1 MILKAIAVL
10 LLCQLIGEAFV
21 AWTQLPIPGPV
32 VGMALL
38 FVALVLRGGVPEP
51 LGRVVDGLLA
61 HLSLLFVPAG
71 VGVMLH
77 IAVIRQEWLAVSVA
91 LVVSTVLTLV
101 VTGLTMA
108 WLIRRAERRP
118 QRDDEGG

>member
-1 MILKAIAVL
+1 MTLKAIAVL
-10 LLCQLIGEAFV
+10 LLCQLVGEGFV
-21 AWTQLPIPGPV
+21 AWAGLPIPGPV

-38 FVALVLRGGVPEP
+38 FAALVLRGGVPEN

-91 LVVSTVLTLV
+91 LVASTVLTLV

-108 WLIRRAERRP
+108 WLIRRLERKVP
-118 QRDDEGG
+118 GAGEGR